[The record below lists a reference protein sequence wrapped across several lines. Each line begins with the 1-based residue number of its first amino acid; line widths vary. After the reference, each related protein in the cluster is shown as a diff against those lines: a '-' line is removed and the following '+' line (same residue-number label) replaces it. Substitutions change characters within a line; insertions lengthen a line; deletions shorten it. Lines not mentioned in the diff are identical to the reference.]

1 MGWESLCYEGY
12 VCDLHSC
19 SSVPDTVRSITATL
33 ANATEEAASLKAK
46 EVHLVTQTIDSIVGA
61 DDLVLDQ
68 RSAGYILKAVC
79 NLLRVDL
86 ATLVASELLYGA
98 SSRYGGLFYYI
109 CNSHCMGHRAV
120 VVVGL
125 IHTPD
130 SKVHGAYLGPTGP
143 RWAPCWPQEPC
154 YQGQFGDRTATFQVT
169 VWSVEQVEKNW
180 SAQYHLLYTAS
191 SS

>member
-1 MGWESLCYEGY
+1 MATGQKLQKKYLLFPIYLGWESLCYEGY

-19 SSVPDTVRSITATL
+19 SFVPDTVRSITATL

-109 CNSHCMGHRAV
+109 WNSHCMGHRAV

-130 SKVHGAYLGPTGP
+130 SKVHGAYLGPTRP
-143 RWAPCWPQEPC
+143 RWAPCCPKNLAIRDSLGIEPQHFKLLYE
-154 YQGQFGDRTATFQVT
+154 
-169 VWSVEQVEKNW
+169 VWSR
-180 SAQYHLLYTAS
+180 
-191 SS
+191 